1 MYANVLSTT
10 PLIPPTQTLFP
21 GQQSD
26 TWCMECH
33 QKMTIK
39 VNNVKVIRLDSNAPL
54 TGWNWFFLDDDGDG
68 GDDDDDGGGD
78 GGDDD
83 DGGGDDGGDDDDANN
98 TYILNHNC
106 YHYINCINIASII
119 TYSYEL

>member
-1 MYANVLSTT
+1 M
-10 PLIPPTQTLFP
+10 QTLFP

-54 TGWNWFFLDDDGDG
+54 TGWNWFLLDDG
-68 GDDDDDGGGD
+68 
-78 GGDDD
+78 D
-83 DGGGDDGGDDDDANN
+83 DGGGDDGGDDDDDANN

-106 YHYINCINIASII
+106 YHYINYINIASII